1 MNFYNQMK
9 MEKDDWVIV
18 NFKVPIK
25 FFVKSLKGN
34 IQLFHRKLTNSQSK
48 IKGTSNRNFWKYI
61 KVGLYRYFFT
71 PSDVHFVYLLRFVDF
86 KKQRIRELQ
95 VRISKIFA
103 VKINVSPFEMM
114 DEVDVMMLNLPQ
126 GIKSYKRIKRSS
138 N

>member
-34 IQLFHRKLTNSQSK
+34 VQLFHRKLTNSQSK
-48 IKGTSNRNFWKYI
+48 IMGTSNRKFWKCI

-71 PSDVHFVYLLRFVDF
+71 QSDVHFVYLLRFDDL
-86 KKQRIRELQ
+86 KKQKTRELQ

-114 DEVDVMMLNLPQ
+114 DEVDVMILNLPQ

>member
-9 MEKDDWVIV
+9 MEKDNWVIV

-34 IQLFHRKLTNSQSK
+34 VQLFHRKLTNSQSK
-48 IKGTSNRNFWKYI
+48 IMGTSNRNFWKYI

-71 PSDVHFVYLLRFVDF
+71 PNDVHFVYLLRFNDL
-86 KKQRIRELQ
+86 KKQRTRELQ

-103 VKINVSPFEMM
+103 VKINVIPFEMM

-126 GIKSYKRIKRSS
+126 GIKSYKRIKRNS